1 LTADKKRQA
10 RPPVKV
16 GISRPGARNSRLALR
31 SDAVMQRILLPL
43 ALALAWPVQAA
54 AQASTVRTDEVRAEL
69 VAHAPEGVAPGRP
82 VWLGLAIEHAPHWH
96 TYWKNPGDS
105 GLPTTLNWQL
115 PAGVSAGEIA
125 WPTPQRL
132 PVGPLVNYGYEGK
145 LLLPVPVTLP
155 ADFQADALEVKLSAQ
170 WLVCKDVC
178 IPQQG
183 EFALRVPTRAST
195 AGHAAAF
202 AAAWAAQPKDV
213 PGAGARAELVD
224 GAKSLRVVVAGLPEA
239 LRGKELAFFAEA
251 AGVIDHAAK
260 VAGRWDGASWQ
271 ADVPI
276 SPQRFESP
284 AQMHAVLTAPGVA
297 AGARVN
303 LAIAGAWPAMAVA
316 AAPAL
321 QAPAEAAPA
330 APPPASFGL
339 GLALLFA
346 FVGGALLNLM
356 PCVFPILSLKVLGFA
371 GHAHSRRALV
381 GGGLAYSAGVVL
393 SFVALAG
400 LLIALK
406 SGGEQIGWGFQL
418 QSPGF
423 VAALAVL
430 FTVIA
435 LNLAGLFE
443 FGNILPS
450 SAASMRL
457 RHPLAD
463 SFLTGVLAVAVASP
477 CTAPFMGAALGF
489 AFTLPASQA
498 LLVFAVL
505 GAGMALPYLAMC
517 IWPAV
522 ARAMPKPGAWMAT
535 FKSVMAFPMLATVVW
550 LVWVLGQQTGI
561 DGAASLLGVLVAL
574 AFALWA
580 WGRADSERTARIV
593 WSGIGV
599 ALLGLSLAW
608 ALPSWREAQAA
619 TPSGADAAWQ
629 PWSVE
634 RVGAL
639 NAEGRTVL
647 VDFTAAWCVTCQVN
661 KRTTL
666 GDARLLSEVQTRKV
680 ALLRAD
686 WTRRDAAISNELA
699 RLGRNGV
706 PVYAIYRPGK
716 ATPTLLP
723 ELLTVQTV
731 LDALAQESSP

>member
-1 LTADKKRQA
+1 ML
-10 RPPVKV
+10 
-16 GISRPGARNSRLALR
+16 RL
-31 SDAVMQRILLPL
+31 LLPL
-43 ALALAWPVQAA
+43 ALALPVIAA
-54 AQASTVRTDEVRAEL
+54 AQSATVKTDEVRAEL
-69 VAHAPEGVAPGRP
+69 VAHAPQGLAAGQP

-105 GLPTTLNWQL
+105 GLPTTLTWQL
-115 PAGVSAGEIA
+115 PAGVTAGEIA
-125 WPTPQRL
+125 WPTPTRL

-145 LLLPVPVTLP
+145 LLLPVPLTLP
-155 ADFQADALEVKLSAQ
+155 ADFKADALNVKLSAQ

-183 EFALRVPTRAST
+183 EFALRVPAQAST
-195 AGHAAAF
+195 VGHAAAF
-202 AAAWAAQPKDV
+202 AAAWAAQPKD
-213 PGAGARAELVD
+213 AATAARAELVD
-224 GAKSLRVVVAGLPEA
+224 DAKALRVAVGGLPEA
-239 LRGKELAFFAEA
+239 WRGRELAFFAET
-251 AGVIDHAAK
+251 AGVIEHAAK
-260 VAGRWDGASWQ
+260 VTGRWDGAMWR

-276 SPQRFESP
+276 SAQRFESP
-284 AQMHAVLTAPGVA
+284 ARMHAVLAAPGVA

-303 LAIAGAWPAMAVA
+303 LAIAGAWPAMAAAATPALQPPADAAAAPVA
-316 AAPAL
+316 AA
-321 QAPAEAAPA
+321 AP
-330 APPPASFGL
+330 FGL

-371 GHAHSRRALV
+371 GHAHSRRSLV
-381 GGGLAYSAGVVL
+381 GGGIAYSAGVVL

-443 FGNILPS
+443 FGSILPS

-457 RHPLAD
+457 RHPMAD

-489 AFTLPASQA
+489 AFTLPAAQA
-498 LLVFAVL
+498 LLVFATL

-517 IWPAV
+517 AWPGL

-550 LVWVLGQQTGI
+550 LTWVLGQQTGI

-580 WGRADSERTARIV
+580 WGRVDSERGARVV

-599 ALLGLSLAW
+599 VLLGLSLAW
-608 ALPSWREAQAA
+608 ALPTWREAQAA
-619 TPSGADAAWQ
+619 PAADSATWQ
-629 PWSVE
+629 PWSAE
-634 RVGAL
+634 RVAAL
-639 NAEGRTVL
+639 QAEGRTVF

-666 GDARLLSEVQTRKV
+666 GDALLLADVQTRKV

-706 PVYAIYRPGK
+706 PVYAIYRPGQ

-731 LDALAQESSP
+731 LNALAQESSP